1 MAHICSIEAE
11 RDRLEN
17 ALGFFAALVAED
29 TAFLPFFLRFE
40 EELARLSASTS
51 AIERAFAISSNQR
64 AMR

>member
-40 EELARLSASTS
+40 EELARLIPKHVDRDSLGDSQ
-51 AIERAFAISSNQR
+51 IV
-64 AMR
+64 